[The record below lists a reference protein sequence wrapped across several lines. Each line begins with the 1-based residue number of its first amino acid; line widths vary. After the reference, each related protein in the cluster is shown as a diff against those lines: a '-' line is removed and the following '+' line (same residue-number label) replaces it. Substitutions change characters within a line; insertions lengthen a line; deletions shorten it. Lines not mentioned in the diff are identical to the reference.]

1 MSSESRSAPA
11 VGVDRLQPGDHAF
24 FSYADD
30 KTRWEILSVFTQQG
44 FARDEKVGLLI
55 DVGYSAEWVA
65 ERVAGG
71 PAAARRVLR
80 DGQLVVSNA
89 PRFERGR
96 FDATR
101 LVEGA
106 RRRLDTV
113 LAEGY
118 AGLRSAS
125 EMSLAL
131 APIDHLGQAVEYEI
145 ALHAS
150 LFSERQRSR
159 YTALC
164 YWDERLFGA
173 TDAMKEARSVHPV
186 IVLPRIGTLHV
197 KVAGNRVALAGESDL
212 ASRDRVRPSALRV
225 ARRPAREATLVLD
238 ITDLSFLDALQRE
251 RRAAAGGRA
260 DRRRGGLRSGAA
272 ISHRRLLNTCSA
284 AGRSRSCRSSPSGS
298 RPQRAARLGGSF
310 RWRLIQALIC
320 SISGP
325 NTLAPGC
332 SWRIRANPKIPARK
346 LTAPRPNIASE
357 TMKTIW
363 ETFHQP

>member
-1 MSSESRSAPA
+1 MPAEDLHGQA

-30 KTRWEILSVFTQQG
+30 ETRWDILSVFTQQG

-71 PAAARRVLR
+71 PAAARRALR
-80 DGQLVVSNA
+80 GGQLVVSNA
-89 PRFERGR
+89 PRFERGG

-173 TDAMKEARSVHPV
+173 TDAIKEARSVHPV
-186 IVLPRIGTLHV
+186 VVLPRIGTLHV
-197 KVAGNRVALAGESDL
+197 KVAGHMVALTGESDL
-212 ASRDRVRPSALRV
+212 ASRAEFDAALRTL
-225 ARRPAREATLVLD
+225 AALPADALVLD
-238 ITDLSFLDALQRE
+238 IAELSFFDAHSASAVLRLAAGLLAPRRLEVRCRGAQR
-251 RRAAAGGRA
+251 RLLHLLGGRA
-260 DRRRGGLRSGAA
+260 VHQLS
-272 ISHRRLLNTCSA
+272 IITVRL
-284 AGRSRSCRSSPSGS
+284 
-298 RPQRAARLGGSF
+298 
-310 RWRLIQALIC
+310 
-320 SISGP
+320 
-325 NTLAPGC
+325 
-332 SWRIRANPKIPARK
+332 
-346 LTAPRPNIASE
+346 
-357 TMKTIW
+357 
-363 ETFHQP
+363 